1 MLDSVVIGNKI
12 VELRKKAHMSQETLA
27 NNLFITRQG
36 LSKYE
41 LGLIMPSI
49 ETVLLLSKIF
59 KVSVEEILCF
69 DDKVEIDPTHLFQNH
84 SREFI
89 INKIINN
96 EIAVDLCS
104 LFKELSYN
112 ERLLIL
118 KNIKEGKTKAS
129 LPTLKSVLT
138 ISEIKY
144 LEGGNE

>member
-69 DDKVEIDPTHLFQNH
+69 DDKVEIDPIHLFQNH

-118 KNIKEGKTKAS
+118 KNIKEGKT
-129 LPTLKSVLT
+129 
-138 ISEIKY
+138 
-144 LEGGNE
+144 